1 MVPAMNHPHSNAT
14 SQGAMKAWEL
24 IDSGAIPG
32 GGTMRLMRQGRE
44 LAIHV
49 DDREL
54 MRNTVHG
61 SEDAL
66 ATLACEQLLDPSGA
80 RVLIGGLG
88 MGFTLAAALHSLG
101 EQAQVVVAE
110 LVPAVVRWN
119 RAQLG
124 EVAGNPLADPRASVH
139 EGNVAELIGQPPA
152 PWDAILLDVDN
163 GPVGLTH
170 ACNDQLYSPAGLD
183 LAFAA
188 LKPRGVL
195 AVWSAAPDRAFTR
208 SLGRAGFEV
217 ETVHLRARGAQGGR
231 RHVIWLGTRKVRG
244 PRWQR

>member
-1 MVPAMNHPHSNAT
+1 V
-14 SQGAMKAWEL
+14 KAWQL
-24 IDSGAIPG
+24 LDSGAIPG
-32 GGTMRLMRQGRE
+32 GGTMRLMQQGHE

-66 ATLACEQLLDPSGA
+66 ATLACERLAQASDA
-80 RVLIGGLG
+80 RILIGGLG
-88 MGFTLAAALHSLG
+88 MGFTLAAALGSVG
-101 EQAQVVVAE
+101 EGARVVVAE

-119 RAQLG
+119 QAQLA
-124 EVAGNPLADPRASVH
+124 EVAGFPLADPRASVH
-139 EGNVAELIGQPPA
+139 TGNVAELIRRPPE

-170 ACNDQLYSPAGLD
+170 AANGELYTPSGLD
-183 LAFAA
+183 QAFAA
-188 LKPRGVL
+188 LKPHGIL

-208 SLGRAGFEV
+208 RLGRAGFDV
-217 ETVHLRARGAQGGR
+217 ETVDLRARGSQGGR
-231 RHVIWLGTRKVRG
+231 RHVIWLGRRKAQG
-244 PRWQR
+244 PRWADQ

>member
-1 MVPAMNHPHSNAT
+1 
-14 SQGAMKAWEL
+14 MKAWQL
-24 IDSGAIPG
+24 LDSGAIPG
-32 GGTMRLMRQGRE
+32 GGTMRLMQQGHE

-66 ATLACEQLLDPSGA
+66 ATLACERLAQPSGA
-80 RVLIGGLG
+80 RILIGGLG
-88 MGFTLAAALHSLG
+88 MGFTLAAALSNVG
-101 EQAQVVVAE
+101 EDARVVVAE

-124 EVAGNPLADPRASVH
+124 EVAGFPLADPRASVH
-139 EGNVAELIGQPPA
+139 AGDVAELIQRPPE

-170 ACNDQLYSPAGLD
+170 AANSELYAPAGLD
-183 LAFAA
+183 QAFAA
-188 LKPRGVL
+188 LNPHGIL

-208 SLGRAGFEV
+208 RLGRAGFDV
-217 ETVHLRARGAQGGR
+217 ETVDLRARGAQGGR
-231 RHVIWLGTRKVRG
+231 RHVIWLGRRKAQG
-244 PRWQR
+244 PRWQEG

>member
-1 MVPAMNHPHSNAT
+1 
-14 SQGAMKAWEL
+14 
-24 IDSGAIPG
+24 
-32 GGTMRLMRQGRE
+32 MRLLRQGHE

-66 ATLACEQLLDPSGA
+66 AALSCKRLADPSDA

-88 MGFTLAAALHSLG
+88 MGFTLAAALREVG
-101 EQAQVVVAE
+101 EHARVVVAE

-119 RAQLG
+119 RGIVG

-139 EGNVAELIGQPPA
+139 TGDVAELINEPPE

-170 ACNDQLYSPAGLD
+170 AANDQLYSPEGLD
-183 LAFAA
+183 HAFAA
-188 LKPRGVL
+188 LKPGGML

-208 SLGRAGFEV
+208 RLDRAGFEV
-217 ETVHLRARGAQGGR
+217 ETEEIRARGSGGGH
-231 RHVIWLGTRKVRG
+231 RHVIWLGTRKAQG
-244 PRWQR
+244 PRWQRSE